1 MSFQASPFISLSYM
15 HMSKIIRTLN
25 YLEELLLGLTL
36 LGLAIF
42 VFIQVVLRYGFHFAF
57 SWAQEL
63 GRYLT
68 IFLTFLGASLGVK
81 YGTHFSMEA
90 MIKYL
95 PSRTSHLVQAVAN
108 LLCGVFFILII
119 YFALVQIQKLHR
131 YGARTATLHMPMY
144 IPYIPIPVFSI
155 TIAIRFFHAAYSH
168 TRQTLGHEPG
178 EC

>member
-1 MSFQASPFISLSYM
+1 MNSLKCVSM
-15 HMSKIIRTLN
+15 PKIERILN
-25 YLEELLLGLTL
+25 HIEELLLGFTL

-90 MIKYL
+90 LVKYL
-95 PSRTSHLVQAVAN
+95 PPRSSHLVQAIAN
-108 LLCGVFFILII
+108 LLCGVFFVFII
-119 YFALVQIQKLHR
+119 YFGAVQIQKLHR
-131 YGARTATLHMPMY
+131 YGARTATLHIPMY
-144 IPYIPIPVFSI
+144 IPYIPIPLFSL
-155 TIAIRFFHAAYSH
+155 TISMRFFHAAYSH
-168 TRQTLGHEPG
+168 ARKALGHEPG
-178 EC
+178 DL

>member
-1 MSFQASPFISLSYM
+1 MP
-15 HMSKIIRTLN
+15 KILRILN
-25 YLEELLLGLTL
+25 HIEELVLGFTL

-90 MIKYL
+90 VVKYL
-95 PSRTSHLVQAVAN
+95 PPRFSHLIRAIAN
-108 LLCGVFFILII
+108 FLCGVFFLLII
-119 YFALVQIQKLHR
+119 YFALIQIKKLHR
-131 YGARTATLHMPMY
+131 YGAHTATLHMPMY
-144 IPYIPIPVFSI
+144 IPYIPIPLFSF
-155 TIAIRFFHAAYSH
+155 TISIRFFHVAYSH
-168 TRQTLGHEPG
+168 AQKAIERGTGG
-178 EC
+178 N

>member
-1 MSFQASPFISLSYM
+1 MP
-15 HMSKIIRTLN
+15 KIVRVLN
-25 YLEELLLGLTL
+25 HFEELVLGFTL

-90 MIKYL
+90 IVKSL
-95 PSRTSHLVQAVAN
+95 PHRYSHLVRAIASF
-108 LLCGVFFILII
+108 LSGVFFILII
-119 YFALVQIQKLHR
+119 YFSLVQIAKLYR
-131 YGARTATLHMPMY
+131 YGACTATLHMPMY
-144 IPYIPIPVFSI
+144 VPYIPIPLFSI
-155 TIAIRFFHAAYSH
+155 TISMRFIHAAYTH
-168 TRQTLGHEPG
+168 VRKAFGHEPD
-178 EC
+178 EL